1 MKKFSSRGRTS
12 SPLSEQE
19 LANHRSRQGE
29 TLPMTING
37 DVDLEEL
44 HGGKDAVPTT
54 PEIVRTSKL
63 PTKTVKNPD
72 GTTTEVVDWKKVK

>member
-1 MKKFSSRGRTS
+1 
-12 SPLSEQE
+12 
-19 LANHRSRQGE
+19 
-29 TLPMTING
+29 MTING